1 MSRRESEPLVVVV
14 VMAGTVDVANGVPCR
29 IDRGPVLRK
38 FVAEMA
44 VYIYKKGRCLK
55 GQHGVG
61 VEGHG
66 EDADVYDA

>member
-1 MSRRESEPLVVVV
+1 MVVV
-14 VMAGTVDVANGVPCR
+14 VMACAVDVANRVPYR

-44 VYIYKKGRCLK
+44 VYVYKKGGCLK
-55 GQHGVG
+55 GEHGVG

-66 EDADVYDA
+66 EDADVDDA